1 MRSASGVRTGD
12 DDHRLSCVQKTL
24 PPRRQ
29 PRSSHLNHFHELRP
43 PLLRDPVFRRLLG
56 RVLRERRSLAV
67 ALLAMVI
74 SAATE
79 PLMARMTGL
88 LLDQGFYQRDAQ
100 AALLVP
106 IAFVGIFI
114 VRGLAGFA
122 STYLLN
128 RISQAVLVELRDQM
142 FSKLLAWPQKSLED
156 TPSGIVVS
164 KFVNDASNALN
175 AAAEVTTTAVRDSLT
190 VIALLTMLLYYNWK
204 LTLVTLVVVPL
215 ISVALRAFAGRL
227 RRLSLESQ
235 TMLGELAR
243 SVQEAHDG
251 SRVIKV
257 YGGQAQERARFGAIN
272 LKLRRFALKMQIP
285 WSAATPVTQV
295 IAAIGLAVV
304 IGVALYQAR
313 IGQFSPGDF
322 ITFLTAALLLL
333 PPLRHLAS
341 LSGPI
346 ARMLAA
352 GESVFALIDSP
363 GETETGTRKIA
374 RATGQVSFDRVTFR
388 YPDAVGAAVADLTL
402 EVQPG
407 ETIALVGPSGAGKTT
422 LINLLARFI
431 EPTAG
436 AIRLDGVP
444 LRELTRASL
453 RDQLAL
459 VSQDVVLFDD
469 TIAANIA
476 FGSTRCVP
484 LDKIRAT
491 AQAALLLPF
500 IEALPHGFDTRIG
513 ENAIKLSGGQR
524 QRLSIARA
532 LLKDAPILLLDE
544 ATSAL
549 DSESERFVQQS
560 LQRLMKGRTTFV
572 VAHRLST
579 IEGAD
584 RIVVM
589 QAGRLVEL
597 GVHAELLARGGLYAN
612 LHRIQ
617 FATGEAG

>member
-1 MRSASGVRTGD
+1 M
-12 DDHRLSCVQKTL
+12 
-24 PPRRQ
+24 
-29 PRSSHLNHFHELRP
+29 NHFHELRP